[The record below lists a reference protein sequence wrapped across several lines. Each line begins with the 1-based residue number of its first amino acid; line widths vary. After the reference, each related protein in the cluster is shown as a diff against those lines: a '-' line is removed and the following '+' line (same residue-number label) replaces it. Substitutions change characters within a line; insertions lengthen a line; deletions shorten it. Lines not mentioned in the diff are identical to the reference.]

1 MDWYLEQTMEHE
13 RERLRGAHKAW
24 LIQQALAAAASEQSG
39 WRDQALVRLGSWLV
53 TLGRRLE
60 LSGGC
65 AAAPMMTSEAA
76 DRR

>member
-1 MDWYLEQTMEHE
+1 MDWYLEQAMK
-13 RERLRGAHKAW
+13 REQEQLRDAHKAW
-24 LIQQALAAAASEQSG
+24 LIQEALAAAASEQPG

-65 AAAPMMTSEAA
+65 AAAPMMTSKAA